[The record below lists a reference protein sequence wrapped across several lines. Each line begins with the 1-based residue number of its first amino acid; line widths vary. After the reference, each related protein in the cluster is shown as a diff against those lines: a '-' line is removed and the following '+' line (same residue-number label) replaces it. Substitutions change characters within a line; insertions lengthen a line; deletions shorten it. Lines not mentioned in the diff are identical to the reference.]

1 VVPSE
6 RIPLQ
11 PPKYTRSYQW
21 NGGLRACPMIEKR
34 NSYITSR
41 ELISP
46 RLDQEIL
53 EELGKQTEA
62 LQDIGLIVA
71 GLRISERIFHLNE
84 IRSLI

>member
-1 VVPSE
+1 
-6 RIPLQ
+6 
-11 PPKYTRSYQW
+11 
-21 NGGLRACPMIEKR
+21 MIEKR